1 MKHHPFHNADGTLL
15 CIINLDAVTSAEP
28 AGDDMLLVH
37 AGDREYRVGRTEF
50 EKAISEKD
58 SDISTICSTVNR
70 LTLAMERLTVHI
82 PTSIRM
88 HL

>member
-15 CIINLDAVTSAEP
+15 CIINLDTVTSAEP

-37 AGDREYRVGRTEF
+37 ARDREYRVGRAEF

-58 SDISTICSTVNR
+58 SDISTICSAVNR

-82 PTSIRM
+82 PTSIRL

>member
-15 CIINLDAVTSAEP
+15 CIINLDTVTSAEP
-28 AGDDMLLVH
+28 AGDDILLVH
-37 AGDREYRVGRTEF
+37 AGDREYRVGRAEF
-50 EKAISEKD
+50 EKAGSETAT
-58 SDISTICSTVNR
+58 DISTICSTVNR

>member
-1 MKHHPFHNADGTLL
+1 MKYHPFHNADGTLL
-15 CIINLDAVTSAEP
+15 CIINLDTGTSAEP
-28 AGDDMLLVH
+28 AEDDILLVH
-37 AGDREYRVGRTEF
+37 AGDREYRVGRAEF

-70 LTLAMERLTVHI
+70 LTLAMERLAVHI

>member
-1 MKHHPFHNADGTLL
+1 MIIDDSIADGMLL
-15 CIINLDAVTSAEP
+15 CIINLDAVTSAKP

-37 AGDREYRVGRTEF
+37 AGDSDYRVGRAEF

-58 SDISTICSTVNR
+58 SDISTICSAVNR

>member
-15 CIINLDAVTSAEP
+15 CIINLDTVTSAEP
-28 AGDDMLLVH
+28 AGDDILLVH
-37 AGDREYRVGRTEF
+37 AGDREYRVGRAEF

-82 PTSIRM
+82 PTSIRL

>member
-15 CIINLDAVTSAEP
+15 CIINLDTVTSAEP
-28 AGDDMLLVH
+28 AGDDILLVH
-37 AGDREYRVGRTEF
+37 ADDREYRVGRAEF

>member
-1 MKHHPFHNADGTLL
+1 MYMPEIET
-15 CIINLDAVTSAEP
+15 
-28 AGDDMLLVH
+28 
-37 AGDREYRVGRTEF
+37 TESDSQNSK
-50 EKAISEKD
+50 KAISEKD

>member
-15 CIINLDAVTSAEP
+15 CIINLDTVTSAEP
-28 AGDDMLLVH
+28 AGDDILLVH
-37 AGDREYRVGRTEF
+37 AGDREYRVGREEL